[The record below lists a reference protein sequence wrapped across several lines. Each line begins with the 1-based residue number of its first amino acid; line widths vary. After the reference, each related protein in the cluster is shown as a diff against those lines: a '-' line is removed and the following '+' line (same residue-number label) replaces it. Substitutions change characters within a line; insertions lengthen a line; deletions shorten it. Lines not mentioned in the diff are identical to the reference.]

1 MGCRTFIVD
10 DNRRARQAVR
20 AILGGDS
27 FFEVVGEAE
36 DAREALER
44 IPGLR
49 PDLVLMDIRMPE
61 TDGIAL
67 TRVLKDRL
75 PEIKIVI
82 LTVSHD
88 PADLLRA
95 VRVGAQGYLVKSL
108 DPSDWISYLRAVA
121 DGASPISEEVAARLV
136 TTLAAPAQGSAAE
149 VAKRLTPREREIL
162 GLIARGRSNREIAET
177 LTISENTV
185 KNHLKNIMAKLDV
198 KNRAQLAALAVRGSA
213 PPEA

>member
-162 GLIARGRSNREIAET
+162 GLIARGRSNREIAEA

-198 KNRAQLAALAVRGSA
+198 KNRAQLAALAVRGPA

>member
-36 DAREALER
+36 SAREALER
-44 IPGLR
+44 IPGLH
-49 PDLVLMDIRMPE
+49 PDLVLMDIRMPG

-67 TRVLKDRL
+67 TRMLKDRL

-121 DGASPISEEVAARLV
+121 DGASPISGEVAARLV
-136 TTLAAPAQGSAAE
+136 TTLASPAQGSAAE

-162 GLIARGRSNREIAET
+162 GLIARGRSNREIAEA

-198 KNRAQLAALAVRGSA
+198 KNRAQLAALAVRGAA